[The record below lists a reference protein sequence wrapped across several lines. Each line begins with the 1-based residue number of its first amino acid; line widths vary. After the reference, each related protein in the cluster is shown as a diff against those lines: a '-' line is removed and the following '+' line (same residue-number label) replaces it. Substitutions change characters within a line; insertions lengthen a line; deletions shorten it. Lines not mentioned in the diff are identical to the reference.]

1 MCGGGGGLSPKFF
14 LFHWNPNIFVS
25 KEPMQNFKILQYTLL
40 GEKEHKEKKGRKKKE
55 RKKNSVNKTSAQRR
69 SDQLQTN

>member
-1 MCGGGGGLSPKFF
+1 MVKINF
-14 LFHWNPNIFVS
+14 FVS

-55 RKKNSVNKTSAQRR
+55 RKTVLTKRLPSVA
-69 SDQLQTN
+69 QTNYKQTKILGTLSSP